1 MSLSR
6 SRPYQKNDNRMV
18 EQKNHTL
25 VRQYI
30 GDGRLDTLE
39 QAGRLNE
46 LYELMWVYYNLFQ
59 PVLHLVEKSYEDGK
73 LKRRWDEAKTPYQRL
88 KETGVLSREDES
100 RLDELYQRTN
110 PRELRDRIYRLLS
123 QLWDVRIEEVWVA

>member
-1 MSLSR
+1 MKLSC

-25 VRQYI
+25 VRHYT
-30 GDGRLDTLE
+30 GNGRLDTLE

-59 PVLHLVEKSYEDGK
+59 PVLHLVEKSYEEGK

-88 KETGVLSREDES
+88 KDSKVLSREDEA
-100 RLDELYQRTN
+100 RLDELHRRTN
-110 PRELRDRIYRLLS
+110 PRELRDWIYRLLS
-123 QLWDVRIEEVWVA
+123 QLWDVHVEEV

>member
-6 SRPYQKNDNRMV
+6 SRTYQKNDNRMV

-110 PRELRDRIYRLLS
+110 ARELRDRIYRLLS